1 MRLVEAGACH
11 ALAVVNRAFARHR
24 EFAARRRAHAKCA
37 DMPQHS
43 PVLRPGQMR
52 GERSFAVPFLEHVDA
67 RRHMRIGGPVVSE
80 TAWLY
85 ERAFDPAACAGQ
97 RLSARLG
104 IDIDDRLDQD
114 LHACTSVLESCGN
127 GRNRRSAN
135 SHLPSTRRQTSS

>member
-1 MRLVEAGACH
+1 
-11 ALAVVNRAFARHR
+11 
-24 EFAARRRAHAKCA
+24 
-37 DMPQHS
+37 
-43 PVLRPGQMR
+43 MR

-135 SHLPSTRRQTSS
+135 SHLPSTGRQTSS